1 MKPSIFVLPLLFFA
15 FQVNAQFANSRGA
28 YEKKYIENMEL
39 GWMKKLQFTQA
50 KPVSKNGRTYTAA
63 QIDFSQKLASWWL
76 SSYAPTGLLGDPAVF
91 QLLPEQVLPVTDR
104 SYDYNEAEKDNFKAL
119 PNAYG
124 VTGRL
129 HYNVSKAAT
138 QKFAPSPG
146 NWSYNTWYMQANDLQ
161 GIGKQAVWLSS
172 PDDYYFIQTRY
183 DVKQRGT
190 FAGDYYEDWYNYR
203 NFANSPNLKK
213 YDHYLDPDRRRYNI
227 IMTKDNKPL
236 PFEQVTVAEFI
247 GRLEK
252 RFPVMAKSARDTEVE
267 RAKKGLAILKE
278 QMKGK
283 YNEYVYLSHNTQL
296 NIADLYNIDERSRV
310 SDWLKTSQTQEK
322 NGYTSVYYPLMRLK
336 KGVKEA
342 CNASGPQW
350 IVFSIDVPVDLKYG
364 GFIHLM
370 DSFVSRFNYDY
381 IYQYVFGDKKSTE
394 DYKAL
399 K

>member
-1 MKPSIFVLPLLFFA
+1 
-15 FQVNAQFANSRGA
+15 
-28 YEKKYIENMEL
+28 
-39 GWMKKLQFTQA
+39 
-50 KPVSKNGRTYTAA
+50 
-63 QIDFSQKLASWWL
+63 
-76 SSYAPTGLLGDPAVF
+76 
-91 QLLPEQVLPVTDR
+91 
-104 SYDYNEAEKDNFKAL
+104 
-119 PNAYG
+119 
-124 VTGRL
+124 
-129 HYNVSKAAT
+129 
-138 QKFAPSPG
+138 
-146 NWSYNTWYMQANDLQ
+146 
-161 GIGKQAVWLSS
+161 
-172 PDDYYFIQTRY
+172 
-183 DVKQRGT
+183 
-190 FAGDYYEDWYNYR
+190 
-203 NFANSPNLKK
+203 
-213 YDHYLDPDRRRYNI
+213 
-227 IMTKDNKPL
+227 
-236 PFEQVTVAEFI
+236 
-247 GRLEK
+247 
-252 RFPVMAKSARDTEVE
+252 
-267 RAKKGLAILKE
+267 
-278 QMKGK
+278 MKGK